1 MDNMAMTGNES
12 VKRTA
17 YAAIDIGSNAVR
29 LLIKELEDCGEPHF
43 NKVLLLRVPLRLGFD
58 VFAQGRISD
67 RREKDMVRL
76 MKCYRHLMKIYQVK
90 AYRACAT
97 SAMRDAANG
106 PHIIREV
113 EKKTGIKIEIIDGQE
128 EARMIYNNHIENM
141 KDRRGNFMYVDVGGG
156 STEIN
161 LLADGELVCSRSYNI
176 GTVRMLNNAVEESEK
191 SRIRR
196 DMKDLA
202 VSYPGINIIGSG
214 EQWGYYIE
222 GFKDVDAGDVTL
234 AKCISA
240 VVDKSALTGRNTE
253 GVLSSFDYTAESGFI
268 FFLNNRSSDTA
279 IDSYAPSDGDVI
291 RIQYSI
297 YGYGSDIGIDN
308 SSWGGAS
315 SVIPETNRDA
325 LTALIAEALDEGVD
339 CTDAI
344 AVISNMDSTQEQL
357 DTAYSAL
364 EIALTPQVSDENT
377 ENDSASTE
385 QQDQQTENNSAVTEE
400 QDQQTESNDKTPATG
415 ASAKL
420 LFIPVCS
427 AIAAL
432 IISGKSR
439 FSEN

>member
-1 MDNMAMTGNES
+1 MKRLSKFLAIMAAAGMTAGIMAS
-12 VKRTA
+12 TA
-17 YAAIDIGSNAVR
+17 YADNAEAVHDYVYVAVEKFTIGQGYVFAPE
-29 LLIKELEDCGEPHF
+29 K
-43 NKVLLLRVPLRLGFD
+43 VPLQEGDTGLD
-58 VFAQGRISD
+58 VL
-67 RREKDMVRL
+67 K
-76 MKCYRHLMKIYQVK
+76 
-90 AYRACAT
+90 RA
-97 SAMRDAANG
+97 
-106 PHIIREV
+106 
-113 EKKTGIKIEIIDGQE
+113 
-128 EARMIYNNHIENM
+128 
-141 KDRRGNFMYVDVGGG
+141 VG
-156 STEIN
+156 E
-161 LLADGELVCSRSYNI
+161 D
-176 GTVRMLNNAVEESEK
+176 
-191 SRIRR
+191 
-196 DMKDLA
+196 
-202 VSYPGINIIGSG
+202 NIIGSG

-240 VVDKSALTGRNTE
+240 VVDKSALTDRNTE

-308 SSWGGAS
+308 SSWGGTA